1 MTQDRRATIWGA
13 ILLVVVLAFFLW
25 QFPFS
30 KQIEQTIP
38 ATIYADGAA
47 IDTTTVY
54 INGTKTNYLFQ
65 KKNRFNGTFAI
76 ACLEKTKD
84 SSAGIYW
91 YEQTDKN
98 RLPPQCFISYVRSG
112 ISQQTEI
119 ETIVISDNMQ
129 QFVIHLADGRR
140 IATSEAMAQ
149 TYPWR

>member
-1 MTQDRRATIWGA
+1 MTKDHRVTIWGA
-13 ILLVVVLAFFLW
+13 ILFIAVLAFFLW

-54 INGTKTNYLFQ
+54 INGKKTNHLFQ
-65 KKNRFNGTFAI
+65 KEDYFYGTFAI

-84 SSAGIYW
+84 SNARIYW
-91 YEQTDKN
+91 HERTDKN
-98 RLPPQCFISYVRSG
+98 HLPPQCSISYMRSG
-112 ISQQTEI
+112 IFQQTEI
-119 ETIVISDNMQ
+119 ETIVINDDMQ

-149 TYPWR
+149 TYPW

>member
-1 MTQDRRATIWGA
+1 MTKDHRVTIWGA
-13 ILLVVVLAFFLW
+13 ILFIAVLAFFLW

-38 ATIYADGAA
+38 STIYADGAA

-65 KKNRFNGTFAI
+65 KRNYFNGTFAI

-84 SSAGIYW
+84 SSAAIYW
-91 YEQTDKN
+91 YERTDKN
-98 RLPPQCFISYVRSG
+98 QLPPQCFISYMRSG
-112 ISQQTEI
+112 IFQQTEI
-119 ETIVISDNMQ
+119 EIIVISEDMQ